1 MVNVN
6 ECVATARQV
15 DPFIWSQYAILHLK
29 LEIAQRKYKSEDTAQ
44 AKTTTFAH
52 LFVQVQF
59 SAQVLLL
66 LLYCLLQFSSSLVF
80 GEGQVKAIYGYSAK
94 KTEDKSMHS
103 PYHNFIHRSQS
114 AELEVHNPEVSISVI
129 LPWHYLNLK

>member
-1 MVNVN
+1 MVNAN

-29 LEIAQRKYKSEDTAQ
+29 LEIAQQKYKSEDTAR
-44 AKTTTFAH
+44 AKQTTFAH

-66 LLYCLLQFSSSLVF
+66 LLYCLLQFSSSELNNYCHSVTF
-80 GEGQVKAIYGYSAK
+80 TVR
-94 KTEDKSMHS
+94 DKL
-103 PYHNFIHRSQS
+103 PY
-114 AELEVHNPEVSISVI
+114 L
-129 LPWHYLNLK
+129 